1 MEDVAWVR
9 RGEITEIV
17 GRRSSGRTSLF
28 AACLRGVTRRGAI
41 AALVDADQTFDPVSA
56 ARAGVDLRRLLWVR
70 CGGRPDL
77 ALRAADLLVRCPGFA
92 LIGLDLGEAPPRL
105 PLTLAFRLKF
115 AVERTETALLAVV
128 APAPSVTRVVD
139 ANAAAR
145 EYGVR
150 AGVTETEARARCPAL
165 VTRSF
170 SEAHVR
176 SARHALL
183 EAALGVSPRVE
194 DAGAGLV
201 YVDAVGL
208 TWLHGDPAAI
218 GRRLVSQARAVGFP
232 GCRVALA
239 GSRAAAR
246 VAAVSAAEPLTVVP
260 PGAERA
266 ALAGARLAA
275 LDLAPDLA
283 ATLEGWGVRTL
294 GELAALPR
302 DGLAVRP

>member
-1 MEDVAWVR
+1 RREGGDGAADRQSPARHRIGGIARGRDRAEGDRLGRPGPGAHAPGGRAHERAGAAGAPDARGVAPRVVER
-9 RGEITEIV
+9 MSR
-17 GRRSSGRTSLF
+17 F
-28 AACLRGVTRRGAI
+28 ACLWVECFV
-41 AALVDADQTFDPVSA
+41 AAA
-56 ARAGVDLRRLLWVR
+56 AERSE
-70 CGGRPDL
+70 P
-77 ALRAADLLVRCPGFA
+77 ALRAAP
-92 LIGLDLGEAPPRL
+92 
-105 PLTLAFRLKF
+105 
-115 AVERTETALLAVV
+115 LAVV

-145 EYGVR
+145 EYGVH
-150 AGVTETEARARCPAL
+150 AGVTETEARARCPGL

-170 SEAHVR
+170 IEAHVR

-218 GRRLVSQARAVGFP
+218 GRRLLSQARAVGFP

-239 GSRAAAR
+239 GSRTAAR

-266 ALAGARLAA
+266 ALTGARLAA

-283 ATLEGWGVRTL
+283 AVLEGWGVRTL
-294 GELAALPR
+294 G
-302 DGLAVRP
+302 